1 MLLTFGK
8 NCSASFNFVNFR
20 SSTWGCLESLPS
32 LSDFWGYYYDNMSP
46 NDFRFLTKQASNR
59 AVRSAS
65 SISFKARN
73 SERDRHFPR
82 IFLMFD
88 FSLPFMCFLFSEPE
102 LWVNSNKKANQHKNV
117 TLHGEDISKI
127 LYQLFHFP
135 LSDVEI
141 FYYPSYC
148 AETQVYW

>member
-46 NDFRFLTKQASNR
+46 NDFRFLTSKQASEQSGQQ
-59 AVRSAS
+59 AA
-65 SISFKARN
+65 
-73 SERDRHFPR
+73 FPLR
-82 IFLMFD
+82 PGTLKETGIFLVFFLMFD

-117 TLHGEDISKI
+117 TLHREDISKI